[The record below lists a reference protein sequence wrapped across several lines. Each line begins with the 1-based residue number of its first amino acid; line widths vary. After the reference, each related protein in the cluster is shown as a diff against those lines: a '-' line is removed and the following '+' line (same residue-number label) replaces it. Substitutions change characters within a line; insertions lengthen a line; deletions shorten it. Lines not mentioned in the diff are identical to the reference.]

1 MESEAGGQGGRGDDL
16 FEIIGCPRDV
26 AGQGGAGGGWWGLEN
41 WTIFMDVICVS
52 SLKKKRK
59 YFSLSDH
66 QLAENVILVFGLQKR
81 TNIG

>member
-1 MESEAGGQGGRGDDL
+1 MGITWRWGSGS
-16 FEIIGCPRDV
+16 FEIGRPRPR
-26 AGQGGAGGGWWGLEN
+26 GWIKFGLSWTSWVGGLEN